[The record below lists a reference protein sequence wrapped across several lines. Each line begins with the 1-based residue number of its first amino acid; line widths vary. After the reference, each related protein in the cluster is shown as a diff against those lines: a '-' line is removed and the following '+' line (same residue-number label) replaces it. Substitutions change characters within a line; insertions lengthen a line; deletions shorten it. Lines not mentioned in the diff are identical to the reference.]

1 MGEYPNEVV
10 KFYKERIE
18 PFVAIFIVALLIT
31 GVYLLWQDNEL
42 KKEIGENCGYETK
55 DYVCYCEKNFID
67 NKRIEIEQSNNGG
80 NYLNVSLGG

>member
-31 GVYLLWQDNEL
+31 GGYLLWQDNEL
-42 KKEIGENCGYETK
+42 KKEIGENCGYEDKCPTES
-55 DYVCYCEKNFID
+55 V
-67 NKRIEIEQSNNGG
+67 
-80 NYLNVSLGG
+80 LL